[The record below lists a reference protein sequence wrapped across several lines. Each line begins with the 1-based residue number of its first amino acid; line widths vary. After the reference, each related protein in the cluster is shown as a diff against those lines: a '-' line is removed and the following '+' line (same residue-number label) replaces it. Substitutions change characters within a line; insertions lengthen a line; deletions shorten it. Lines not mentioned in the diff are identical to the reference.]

1 MNKNDILYL
10 IATILILGV
19 LVSVI
24 ITQINIEP
32 NTCIIET
39 RSEIIIGRSCWQN
52 RAGCINYSKDGI
64 DYTLCGDF
72 KVHTK
77 K

>member
-1 MNKNDILYL
+1 MNKNNILFL

-24 ITQINIEP
+24 ITQVNSEP
-32 NTCIIET
+32 NTCVIEVRNEVIT
-39 RSEIIIGRSCWQN
+39 GRSCWQN
-52 RAGCINYSKDGI
+52 RAGCINYSKNKI
-64 DYTLCGDF
+64 NYTLCGDF